1 MHEMTIAV
9 SIVDV
14 VCKKAIEENASKIN
28 NVILEIGELSGVMI
42 DALEFCFEAA
52 TKNTIVEGAQ
62 LKIHNIKA
70 EAFCKSCNMNFT
82 VESDFSPCP
91 TCNNFNYELL
101 KGKELS
107 IKSFNID

>member
-14 VCKKAIEENASKIN
+14 VCKKAIKENAIKIN
-28 NVILEIGELSGVMI
+28 NIILEIGELSGVMV

-52 TKNTIVEGAQ
+52 TKNTIADGAQ

-70 EAFCKSCNMNFT
+70 EAFCKSCNNNFSI
-82 VESDFSPCP
+82 ESDFSPCP
-91 TCNNFNYELL
+91 TCDNFNFEIT
-101 KGKELS
+101 KGKELT

>member
-14 VCKKAIEENASKIN
+14 VCKKATEENASKIN

-42 DALEFCFEAA
+42 DALKFCFEAA
-52 TKNTIVEGAQ
+52 TKNTLAEGAE
-62 LKIHNIKA
+62 LKINNIKGK
-70 EAFCKSCNMNFT
+70 AFCKTCNKNYNLKNDFT
-82 VESDFSPCP
+82 PCP
-91 TCNNFNYELL
+91 ICDDFNIDVIE
-101 KGKELS
+101 GKELS